1 MKNTIQKMKN
11 NNWFTSWFDS
21 PHYHILYKNR
31 DYQEAEFFLK
41 NLTEYLRPK
50 KTDKILDLAC
60 GAGRHS
66 IFLNELGF
74 DVTGVDLSPN
84 SIEIASESNNERLN
98 FDVHD
103 MREIYQEQG
112 FDFVLNMFTSF
123 GYFDSN
129 EENIKMLRSVEK
141 TLKADGTFVL
151 DFFNSEKVIRELV
164 KEETKV
170 IEGVQFDLK
179 RELLEGQ
186 IVKHIDF
193 KDRNRTFSFQEK
205 VQAISLS
212 DFESL
217 FSHTGLKI
225 IATFGD
231 HSLNKFDSVKSDRL
245 IIVAKK

>member
-1 MKNTIQKMKN
+1 MSNN
-11 NNWFTSWFDS
+11 NNWFASWFDS

-31 DYQEAEFFLK
+31 DFKEAEFFLQ
-41 NLTEYLRPK
+41 NLTEYLKPK
-50 KTDKILDLAC
+50 PENKILDLAC

-66 IFLNELGF
+66 IFLNNLGYN
-74 DVTGVDLSPN
+74 VTGVDLSPN
-84 SIEIASESNNERLN
+84 SIKTASESSKERLN

-103 MREIYQEQG
+103 MREIYKENS

-123 GYFDSN
+123 GYFESD
-129 EENIKMLRSVEK
+129 EENVKMLNSVEK
-141 TLKADGTFVL
+141 TLKPNGTFVL
-151 DFFNSEKVIRELV
+151 DFFNAEKVIRDLV
-164 KEETKV
+164 KEETKE

-179 RELLEGQ
+179 RELVDGQ

-193 KDRNRTFSFQEK
+193 KDQKRTFSFQEK

-212 DFESL
+212 DFENL
-217 FSHTGLKI
+217 FSHTRLKI

-231 HSLNKFDSVKSDRL
+231 YSLNEFDSNNSDRL